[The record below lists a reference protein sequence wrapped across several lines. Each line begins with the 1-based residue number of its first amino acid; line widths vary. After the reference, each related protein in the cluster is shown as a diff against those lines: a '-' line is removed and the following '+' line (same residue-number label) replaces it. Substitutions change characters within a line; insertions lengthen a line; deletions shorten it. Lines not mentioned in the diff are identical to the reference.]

1 MVNDEL
7 HSPYWYAI
15 QTRSRHEKVVR
26 DQLAAKGITHLL
38 PLWYK
43 RSKWKDRYKTIELP
57 LFSGYLFGHFALLQK
72 IDVLEVWGIV
82 RIVGLAG
89 RPIPV
94 PDEQIKA
101 IQAVVTQRLAYDPY
115 PYFTEGMR
123 VRITRGVLAGV
134 EGLLVTKKQQQQRLV
149 ISIDLIQQSVIVNID
164 SADVEPADQDDRR
177 HGLLEAPA
185 SR

>member
-1 MVNDEL
+1 MVNDDL
-7 HSPYWYAI
+7 HHPYWYAI

-38 PLWYK
+38 PLWRK
-43 RSKWKDRYKTIELP
+43 RSVWKDRIKIIELP

-72 IDVLEVWGIV
+72 IDVLEVFGIV

-89 RPIPV
+89 RPIAV
-94 PDEQIKA
+94 PDEQIEA
-101 IQAVVTQRLAYDPY
+101 IQTVVTQKLPYDPY
-115 PYFTEGMR
+115 PYLKEGMR
-123 VRITRGVLAGV
+123 VRIKHGVLAGV

-149 ISIDLIQQSVIVNID
+149 ISVDLIQQSVIVNID
-164 SADVEPADQDDRR
+164 SIDVEPVYKEDRKF
-177 HGLLEAPA
+177 GLLEAPA